1 MPTVLINRELAR
13 KFTDGEIKLAL
24 SKDANTVRGVIRE
37 LDSLYPGLG
46 EAVRGPSFAVAIDG
60 QIFQDSILE
69 PVPVNS
75 EVCFLPAIDG
85 G

>member
-13 KFTDGEIKLAL
+13 KFTGGELKLAL
-24 SKDANTVRGVIRE
+24 SQEASTVRNVIRE
-37 LDSLYPGLG
+37 LDILYPGLG
-46 EAVRGPSFAVAIDG
+46 EAVRGPAFAVAIDG
-60 QIFQDSILE
+60 QIFQDTILE
-69 PVPVNS
+69 PVAPDS

>member
-1 MPTVLINRELAR
+1 MPTVLINRTLAR
-13 KFTDGEIKLAL
+13 KFTGGELTLAL
-24 SKDANTVRGVIRE
+24 SGEASTVRKVIRE
-37 LDSLYPGLG
+37 LENLYPGLG
-46 EAVRGPSFAVAIDG
+46 EAVRGPTFAVAIDG

-69 PVPVNS
+69 PVPPNS

>member
-13 KFTDGEIKLAL
+13 KFTSGELRL
-24 SKDANTVRGVIRE
+24 SLSEDANTIRGVIRE
-37 LDSLYPGLG
+37 LDNLYPGLG
-46 EAVRGPSFAVAIDG
+46 GAVRGSSFAVAIDG
-60 QIFQDSILE
+60 QIFQDSLLE
-69 PVPVNS
+69 PVPANS